1 MENNVK
7 RIYRSHSDRVLAG
20 VCGGIADYF
29 QVDSSLV
36 RIIWVLV
43 TLFGGSGILAY
54 LVALFIIPEEFEI
67 KGTVVPPP
75 QPAKQSAPPQ
85 VTWGILLVVLGLV
98 LMITWSDVLGL
109 IWSRFWGSG
118 LNVFFALFIIA
129 LGIYLIYSKRDDLA
143 RVLTRDSTYP
153 LHLSAEDKKLAGV
166 CAGIAE
172 TVQIDP
178 TMVRFLWVFG
188 TFLSAGVGII
198 LYFVLAM
205 ILPPG
210 PATINQED

>member
-1 MENNVK
+1 MENDVK
-7 RIYRSHSDRVLAG
+7 RIYRSQSDRVLAG

-54 LVALFIIPEEFEI
+54 LVALFIIPEEFEV
-67 KGTVVPPP
+67 KGTISSPPRP
-75 QPAKQSAPPQ
+75 KEGAPPQ
-85 VTWGILLVVLGLV
+85 VIWGILLVVLGLV
-98 LMITWSDVLGL
+98 LVITWSDVLGL

-143 RVLTRDSTYP
+143 RVLTRDASYP
-153 LHLSAEDKKLAGV
+153 LHLSVKDKKMAGV
-166 CAGIAE
+166 CGGIGE
-172 TVQIDP
+172 TIQIDP
-178 TMVRFLWVFG
+178 TLVRFLWVFG
-188 TFLSAGVGII
+188 TFLSAGMGII
-198 LYFVLAM
+198 LYFILAL

-210 PATINQED
+210 PAAVKQED